1 MNDLRL
7 KEAPAHHDR
16 PGDVGRRP
24 FWSSLEARVLV
35 GALATYL
42 LLAAGS
48 AAKKAPWSDE
58 GFLTGIAYHLRTTG
72 TMGSPNLEPG
82 GLGYIYLPAID
93 TFTYWHMP
101 LYFLVEA
108 TWSRVFGLSPLGI
121 RSLSLAAG
129 LLALLSFSLTFR
141 ELLGPTKAALATFLL
156 AVNYTFIQNASTA
169 RVDMLSAALAALA
182 YTAYLALRKRTLVGA
197 LLAAHALVTASGL
210 THPLGA
216 LIAFPSLAYLIWLR
230 DRTRITFPH
239 LVLSATP
246 YLVGGLCWLL
256 YILEAPEIFWAQ
268 FSANLRVDGRAGI
281 VTSPWT
287 AIVGEVTQRYWA
299 FSGFSSPHVLAR
311 MRLLILIAF
320 LASMLATLVVP
331 TLRRRKGHL
340 SLALLAG
347 LQALLLALM
356 DGRKDTLYLVHTVPM
371 LVGLTG
377 ATAYSAWKERLLPR
391 VVTGAA
397 LLAFVLVNVSGSLY
411 LIYRND
417 YLSSY
422 KPVAEFMTQ
431 HRPAARLIFA
441 GSELALP
448 IEFAPVLRQD
458 AFLGLDSGKVAD
470 WVVMSSFQRGLI
482 QGLRDERPE
491 VARHVDRL
499 LATRYRPVYR
509 NSVYTVY
516 ELTDRPGR

>member
-7 KEAPAHHDR
+7 KATTGRDR
-16 PGDVGRRP
+16 PGDLGRRP
-24 FWSSLEARVLV
+24 FWKSFEAPALL
-35 GALATYL
+35 GAVAAYL

-48 AAKKAPWSDE
+48 AARKAPWSDE
-58 GFLTGIAYHLRTTG
+58 GFLTGIAYQLRITG

-82 GLGYIYLPAID
+82 GLGYIYLPAIEK
-93 TFTYWHMP
+93 FTYWHMP
-101 LYFLVEA
+101 LYFLLEA
-108 TWSRVFGLSPLGI
+108 DWSRLFGLSPLGI
-121 RSLSLAAG
+121 RSLSVAAG
-129 LLALLSFSLTFR
+129 LLALLSFRFTFR
-141 ELLGPTKAALATFLL
+141 ELLGPTKATIATFLL
-156 AVNYTFIQNASTA
+156 AVNYTLIQNASTA
-169 RVDMLSAALAALA
+169 RVDMLSAAFAALA
-182 YTAYLALRKRTLVGA
+182 YAAYLALRKRTLVGA

-216 LIAFPSLAYLIWLR
+216 LIAFPSLAYLMWLR
-230 DRTRITFPH
+230 DSTRINFRH
-239 LVLSATP
+239 LLLSATP
-246 YLVGGLCWLL
+246 YLVGGVCWLL
-256 YILEAPEIFWAQ
+256 YILEAPSVFWAQ

-281 VTSPWT
+281 FTSPWA
-287 AIVGEVTQRYWA
+287 AILGEVTQRYWT
-299 FSGFSSPHVLAR
+299 FSGFSSPHMLAR

-320 LASMLATLVVP
+320 LASILATLMVP
-331 TLRRRKGHL
+331 TLRRAKGHHT
-340 SLALLAG
+340 LALLAG
-347 LQALLLALM
+347 LQTLILALI
-356 DGRKDTLYLVHTVPM
+356 DGRKDTLYLVHTFPV

-397 LLAFVLVNVSGSLY
+397 FLAFILVNVGGSLY

-422 KPVAEFMTQ
+422 KPVAEFITQ
-431 HRPAARLIFA
+431 RRPGANLIFA
-441 GSELALP
+441 GSEFAPP

-491 VARHVDRL
+491 VPRHVNRL
-499 LATRYRPVYR
+499 LATRYRQVYS

-516 ELTDRPGR
+516 ELTGKPRR